1 MVGTA
6 ISFSTSDFP
15 PLALG
20 FMGLA
25 TGYLIYGIQEL
36 FSYPKRNAGVDFA
49 TGIWGIWLPGFFQFV
64 AGIILF
70 IGLMIGAF
78 KAPPLYMAALAFTSY
93 GIHWFAMGW
102 TRMHEKGDIRVNL
115 GMAIGFLLISILGTM
130 VFLGAG
136 DLPVAIIFIGL
147 ILVYI
152 ADILVSLKPDFPK
165 LGASAG
171 KALGLFH
178 LLTGLWLLYM
188 MFAVVLDF
196 TLKYHWLV

>member
-1 MVGTA
+1 MVGNAFDFT
-6 ISFSTSDFP
+6 TSSFP

-20 FMGLA
+20 FMGLG

-36 FSYPKRNAGVDFA
+36 FSYPKRNPSVDFA
-49 TGIWGIWLPGFFQFV
+49 TGVWGIWLPGFFQFV

-102 TRMHEKGDIRVNL
+102 NRMQGKGDVRVNL
-115 GMAIGFLLISILGTM
+115 GMAIGFLLISILGTT

-136 DLPVAIIFIGL
+136 DVPVAIIFMGL
-147 ILVYI
+147 VLVYL
-152 ADILVSLKPDFPK
+152 ADIVVSLKPDFPE
-165 LGASAG
+165 LGASAE

-178 LLTGLWLLYM
+178 LLTGLWLVYM

-196 TLKYHWLV
+196 TLKYNWIV